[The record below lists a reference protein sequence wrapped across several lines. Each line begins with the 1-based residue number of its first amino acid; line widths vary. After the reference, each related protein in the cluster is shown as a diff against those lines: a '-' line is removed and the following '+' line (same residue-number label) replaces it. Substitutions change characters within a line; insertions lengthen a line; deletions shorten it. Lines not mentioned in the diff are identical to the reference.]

1 MAGVGATGVGA
12 TSWVPVSKRH
22 ESRVGGSSS
31 ESFGTVGDL
40 LARRGLHG
48 SPTSPPTSAATD
60 GRRPSAAGPDLARCG
75 KLTVSRERKGHGGKT
90 ATVVTGLG
98 LPARDLDAVARALR
112 RALGCGASVD
122 GDRVVVQG
130 DQVPR
135 VQAWLGAQGARR
147 IVTGN

>member
-1 MAGVGATGVGA
+1 MTKGRPPASGRGAGSDVIR
-12 TSWVPVSKRH
+12 SPSL
-22 ESRVGGSSS
+22 
-31 ESFGTVGDL
+31 GTLGEL

-48 SPTSPPTSAATD
+48 SSDTPQTSAQ
-60 GRRPSAAGPDLARCG
+60 REEPRPAASGPDLSRCG

-90 ATVVTGLG
+90 ATGVTGLG
-98 LPARDLDAVARALR
+98 LAAPDLEHVAKTLR

-147 IVTGN
+147 IVVGN

>member
-1 MAGVGATGVGA
+1 MTKGRPPASGRGASLESTGPKA
-12 TSWVPVSKRH
+12 SL
-22 ESRVGGSSS
+22 
-31 ESFGTVGDL
+31 GTLGDL

-48 SPTSPPTSAATD
+48 NAAPPPTSTATQSS
-60 GRRPSAAGPDLARCG
+60 GPSPAGPDLSGCG
-75 KLTVSRERKGHGGKT
+75 KLTLFRERKGHGGKT

-98 LPARDLDAVARALR
+98 LPARELDGVAKALR

-135 VQAWLGAQGARR
+135 VQAWLGARRARR
-147 IVTGN
+147 IVVGN